1 MGGSG
6 LGSGHGVIGLHTI
19 GPSEFRC
26 NEYKEGLSI
35 ATTRA
40 GAIPPDLINSS
51 VVIILNIAGNCA

>member
-1 MGGSG
+1 MPRVWG
-6 LGSGHGVIGLHTI
+6 LCVIGLRTI
-19 GPSEFRC
+19 GPSEFHC
-26 NEYKEGLSI
+26 NKYKEGLSI